1 MVTHFLNQDSNTEKV
16 KCGLTPIKGP
26 ENSSMKKE
34 AKTKDNVPCQQHRP
48 VLGPLVLS
56 GLLSHDFLN
65 ILVSVFL
72 TLTTEVPQIS
82 HGQAIHSVG
91 GDGVNWGPESPLYNV
106 PGKTGDSS

>member
-1 MVTHFLNQDSNTEKV
+1 
-16 KCGLTPIKGP
+16 
-26 ENSSMKKE
+26 MKKE

-72 TLTTEVPQIS
+72 TLTTEVPKIS

-91 GDGVNWGPESPLYNV
+91 GMV
-106 PGKTGDSS
+106 